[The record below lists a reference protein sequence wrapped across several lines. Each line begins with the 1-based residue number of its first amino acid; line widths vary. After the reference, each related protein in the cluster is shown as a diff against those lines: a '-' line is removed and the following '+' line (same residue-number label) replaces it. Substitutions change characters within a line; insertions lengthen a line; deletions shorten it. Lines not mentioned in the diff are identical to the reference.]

1 MLDLKDFSIFENQ
14 TTFDFK
20 GFLIKIAGYWKWFL
34 ISLAIA
40 FFIAYQVNIRKEK
53 IYGLETLISVK
64 EESNPLFTSN
74 TSLTFNWGGVSDEV
88 QSITTILQSRSH
100 NELVVEK
107 LQYYIDYLVQGKY
120 NLIDAYGAIP
130 FKLELDKKKGQLAG
144 SLISITF
151 VSESVYEIKIPFEN
165 NAVSLIH
172 YSDNSKSNTAVAVG
186 EFKKRYRVGEVV
198 ILPFLNW
205 KLQIKD
211 NPGFYKGIE
220 YFVRFNDFD
229 GTVSNYKGIGVKAD
243 DQGGAILTLSLQG
256 TNKARLV
263 DYLNATVK
271 MLIKRQLDSKN
282 QFATN
287 TIAFI
292 DSTLIAMESQLK
304 ETGNELKTFRKDKNI
319 VDIEDGGVKFS
330 DKMLQFDLERDE
342 MTRKMTY
349 YNSLKAYL
357 KSSVDYSKL
366 PAPSVAGIEDPN
378 IVVNV
383 SKLIALSTQRSEMAY
398 AVKSEKIFK
407 DFDNQ
412 MMAIKNVLLE
422 NITTAKQTLQYDL
435 ATINSKIGASESAIK
450 QLPEDQQELIKIKRK
465 YDLNDNIYNTFLQK
479 RSEAD
484 IVKAAS
490 LSDIHF
496 IDPAKDVGGGLIGP
510 KTSVNYVLA
519 LFLGILIPLIVV
531 LIIFF
536 INNSIQNTDE
546 LSNLTKIPLIGVVG
560 VNKDKSELAVFNK
573 PKSALSESF
582 RAIRSSLQ
590 FLYKKQK
597 VDGAK
602 TLMITSSVSG
612 EGKTF
617 CSINIATVFALSE
630 KKTVI
635 VGLDLRKPKLFE
647 EFNLN
652 NDKGVVNYLIHQN
665 TIEEISNTT
674 EVPFLDVILSGPI
687 PPNPGELIISERM
700 GEMITEL
707 KQRYDYIIL
716 DTPPVGLVS
725 DALELD
731 QYCDATLYIVRQNFS
746 KKDMITLLNNRV
758 QRGELKN
765 TSIVLNGFENKAKYG
780 TGYGYGYGYGYGNNT
795 YANGYHEVEPV
806 KNRLSK
812 IINWLKKERK
822 A

>member
-14 TTFDFK
+14 STFDFK

-34 ISLAIA
+34 MSLVIA

-64 EESNPLFTSN
+64 EENNPLFTSN

-88 QSITTILQSRSH
+88 QTITTTLQSRSH

-107 LQYYIDYLVQGKY
+107 LQYYIDYLVQGEY
-120 NLIDAYGAIP
+120 NLIDAYGAVP
-130 FKLELDKKKGQLAG
+130 FELVLDKKKGQIAG
-144 SLISITF
+144 TLISITF

-165 NAVSLIH
+165 NSVSLIH
-172 YSDNSKSNTAVAVG
+172 YVDNSKSNTAVAVG
-186 EFKKRYRVGEVV
+186 EFKKRYRVGEV
-198 ILPFLNW
+198 ITLPFLNW

-211 NPGFYKGIE
+211 NPGFYKGNE

-229 GTVSNYKGIGVKAD
+229 GTVINYKGIGVRAD
-243 DQGGAILTLSLQG
+243 EGGSILALSMQG

-292 DSTLIAMESQLK
+292 DSTLVSMESQLK
-304 ETGNELKTFRKDKNI
+304 ETGNELKTFRRDKNI
-319 VDIEDGGVKFS
+319 IDVEDGGVRFS
-330 DKMLQFDLERDE
+330 DRVLKYDVHKDE
-342 MTRKMTY
+342 ITRKIAY
-349 YNSLKAYL
+349 YNSLKSYL
-357 KSSVDYSKL
+357 KNSVDYSKL

-378 IVVNV
+378 IIVNV

-412 MMAIKNVLLE
+412 MMAVKNVLLE
-422 NITTAKQTLQYDL
+422 NIATAKQSLQYDL
-435 ATINSKIGASESAIK
+435 ATINSKIGESESAIK

-465 YDLNDNIYNTFLQK
+465 YDLSDNIYNTFLQK

-484 IVKAAS
+484 IVKAAN

-546 LSNLTKIPLIGVVG
+546 LGSLTQIPLIGVVG
-560 VNKDKSELAVFNK
+560 VNRDKTSLAVYDK

-590 FLYKKQK
+590 FMYKKQN

-630 KKTVI
+630 KRTVI

-665 TIEEISNTT
+665 TLEEITNTT
-674 EVPFLDVILSGPI
+674 EVPFLDVILSGPV
-687 PPNPGELIISERM
+687 PPNPGELIISESM
-700 GEMITEL
+700 GEMIAAL
-707 KQRYDYIIL
+707 KQKYDYIIL
-716 DTPPVGLVS
+716 DTSPVGLVS

-758 QRGELKN
+758 KRGELKN
-765 TSIVLNGFENKAKYG
+765 VSIVLNGFENKARYG

-795 YANGYHEVEPV
+795 YAEGYHDREPKKKLITKV
-806 KNRLSK
+806 LD
-812 IINWLKKERK
+812 WLKKERK
-822 A
+822 V

>member
-14 TTFDFK
+14 STFDFK

-34 ISLAIA
+34 MSLAIA

-64 EESNPLFTSN
+64 EENNPLFTSN

-88 QSITTILQSRSH
+88 QTITTTLQSRSH

-107 LQYYIDYLVQGKY
+107 LQYYIDYLVQGEY
-120 NLIDAYGAIP
+120 NLIDAYGAVP
-130 FKLELDKKKGQLAG
+130 FELVLDKKKGQIAG
-144 SLISITF
+144 TLISITF

-165 NAVSLIH
+165 NSVSLIH
-172 YSDNSKSNTAVAVG
+172 YVDNSKSNTAVAVG
-186 EFKKRYRVGEVV
+186 EFKKRYRVGEV
-198 ILPFLNW
+198 ITLPFLNW

-211 NPGFYKGIE
+211 NPGFYKGNE

-229 GTVSNYKGIGVKAD
+229 GTVINYKGIGVRAD
-243 DQGGAILTLSLQG
+243 EGGSILALSMQG

-292 DSTLIAMESQLK
+292 DSTLVSMESQLK
-304 ETGNELKTFRKDKNI
+304 ETGNELKTFRRDKNI
-319 VDIEDGGVKFS
+319 IDVEDGGVRFS
-330 DKMLQFDLERDE
+330 DRVLKYDVHKDE
-342 MTRKMTY
+342 ITRKIAY
-349 YNSLKAYL
+349 YNSLKSYL
-357 KSSVDYSKL
+357 KNSVDYSKL

-378 IVVNV
+378 IIVNV

-412 MMAIKNVLLE
+412 MMAVKNVLLE
-422 NITTAKQTLQYDL
+422 NIATAKQSLQYDL
-435 ATINSKIGASESAIK
+435 ATINSKIGESESAIK

-465 YDLNDNIYNTFLQK
+465 YDLSDNIYNTFLQK

-484 IVKAAS
+484 IVKAAN

-546 LSNLTKIPLIGVVG
+546 LGSLTQIPLIGVVG
-560 VNKDKSELAVFNK
+560 VNRDKTSLAVYDK

-590 FLYKKQK
+590 FMYKKQN

-630 KKTVI
+630 KRTVI

-665 TIEEISNTT
+665 TLEEITNTT
-674 EVPFLDVILSGPI
+674 EVPFLDVILSGPV
-687 PPNPGELIISERM
+687 PPNPGELIISESM
-700 GEMITEL
+700 GEMIAAL
-707 KQRYDYIIL
+707 KQKYDYIIL
-716 DTPPVGLVS
+716 DTSPVGLVS

-758 QRGELKN
+758 KRGELKN
-765 TSIVLNGFENKAKYG
+765 VSIVLNGFENKARYG

-795 YANGYHEVEPV
+795 YAEGYHDREPKKKLITKV
-806 KNRLSK
+806 LD
-812 IINWLKKERK
+812 WLKKERK
-822 A
+822 V